1 MEETKL
7 ITKKNSS
14 TQPYCSKSKS
24 SWQSKPQVIVAI
36 PHFFLE
42 LNQFGKS
49 YLLFLYRELIASRLF
64 CLSSI
69 SYLRRITGERTVDLG
84 LSQCLLL
91 FKNVHSIVNFT
102 TVHIHI
108 MIDEV
113 KEWNIAEERFM
124 KKNNGS
130 LADQRRRNEEN
141 EYNGESRRNTR
152 LSSLISST
160 NGCETSMSDISMTH
174 RNSSCS
180 IDSQYL
186 GSFENKDESA
196 EASPKRFN
204 GVALLHPDAAK
215 YTRITKK

>member
-1 MEETKL
+1 MPEL
-7 ITKKNSS
+7 GV
-14 TQPYCSKSKS
+14 
-24 SWQSKPQVIVAI
+24 VIDDNDI
-36 PHFFLE
+36 
-42 LNQFGKS
+42 
-49 YLLFLYRELIASRLF
+49 
-64 CLSSI
+64 
-69 SYLRRITGERTVDLG
+69 
-84 LSQCLLL
+84 
-91 FKNVHSIVNFT
+91 
-102 TVHIHI
+102 
-108 MIDEV
+108 
-113 KEWNIAEERFM
+113 
-124 KKNNGS
+124 
-130 LADQRRRNEEN
+130 